1 MARPSQDPKIRM
13 DEILDVAEPLFAAK
27 GYRKTT
33 IGDIAKELN
42 VAQGM
47 LYYYF
52 KSKEEIL
59 EALINRQ
66 ISLFLADVRQM
77 AASDEVDSVCKVE
90 FLVYALFRTAQY
102 KEGLF
107 LDFLHDEKHLHVK
120 NRLFRQATLLLKP
133 SLQKIIEEGVA
144 KKIFRIEHVPT
155 AMTFMLSILLCLG
168 ESLCEK
174 VAEEEFPH
182 HLRLAE
188 ALLEKALG
196 LAEDNLHLGN
206 K

>member
-1 MARPSQDPKIRM
+1 MRIVKAPDVRRAEILSIAENLFQTKGYAKTSV
-13 DEILDVAEPLFAAK
+13 DEIVRQAGIAK
-27 GYRKTT
+27 GTFYH
-33 IGDIAKELN
+33 
-42 VAQGM
+42 
-47 LYYYF
+47 YF

-66 ISLFLADVRQM
+66 ISLFLADVRKM
-77 AASDEVDSVCKVE
+77 VSSGEVDPVRKVE

-144 KKIFRIEHVPT
+144 KKIFSIKHVPT
-155 AMTFMLSILLCLG
+155 AMTFILSILLCLG

-182 HLRLAE
+182 HLTLAE

-196 LAEDNLHLGN
+196 LAEGNLHLGN
-206 K
+206 E

>member
-77 AASDEVDSVCKVE
+77 ASSDEVDPVRKVE

-144 KKIFRIEHVPT
+144 KKIFCIAHVPT
-155 AMTFMLSILLCLG
+155 AMTFILSILLCLG

-174 VAEEEFPH
+174 VAEEEIPH
-182 HLRLAE
+182 HLSLAE

-196 LAEDNLHLGN
+196 LADGNLHLGN
-206 K
+206 A